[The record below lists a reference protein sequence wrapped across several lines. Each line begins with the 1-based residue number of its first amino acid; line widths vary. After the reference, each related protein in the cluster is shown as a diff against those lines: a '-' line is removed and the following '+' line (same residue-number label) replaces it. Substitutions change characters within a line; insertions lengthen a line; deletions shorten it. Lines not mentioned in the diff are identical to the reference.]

1 MKSITSLFKKG
12 IIISDLKRFWW
23 VSALYALALFLAT
36 PMIHFMRLFTTSVT
50 DMEFIKLNIQDELRY
65 LEGSS
70 AIFLILAPVII
81 GTLLFMYMQKSK
93 AASMFH
99 SLPLSRAVLYFNS
112 CISAAIL
119 LVIPILFNAGVM
131 FLLNGFTDLSD
142 IYSASM
148 IFRWVGLQLLFGLLF
163 LSMTIFTGIFTGN
176 SVAQVAFVYILNF
189 LPYYLVEFVGGNL
202 QSLLYGFRSYSN
214 DSFMDKL
221 PMSMLFL
228 TKRNLSASVIVLF
241 IILTIALFAGGL
253 WAFKKR
259 KPEMAGE
266 VIAFRWVRPIFIF
279 GVTTCVAL
287 LGGAYFASVF
297 NTMPMEFT
305 IFGLFL
311 GSLLAYIIV
320 QMITNKTFKVL
331 NTYKGYLGFALVM
344 VILLLGVKV
353 DIFGYQNKVPAP
365 ESVVEVYFGNNI
377 YYWENRNN
385 PEYKSN
391 DENQNIFTTQENIK
405 GITTFHKAIVQ
416 QRPKDNKY
424 NGNYLIYKL
433 KNGSE
438 IRRYYDYDKAEFEEL
453 LSPVYKSE
461 EYLQNRYPILKQTAE
476 DIKYIEIRNERV
488 DGKSTIVSDK
498 DMLAQLQSS
507 ISKDV
512 LNLKYSD
519 IISNPYDRTITI
531 AIKDKDNKVIEY
543 KYGSSY
549 HNTKEFLQ
557 KNGLLEKIMLTTDEI
572 ASTQL
577 INYNYEQSAEA
588 KETIY
593 EPRTVEVSDKQIVEE
608 LIELSMENNYD
619 KLNSNNIGVQFAT
632 QNGRQY
638 EFAIYYENV
647 SANLQK
653 LIDSISN

>member
-23 VSALYALALFLAT
+23 VSALYALALFFAT
-36 PMIHFMRLFTTSVT
+36 PMMHFMRMFTTSAA
-50 DMEFIKLNIQDELRY
+50 DMEYIKLNIQDELRY

-70 AIFLILAPVII
+70 AIFLLLAPVIV

-93 AASMFH
+93 SASLYH
-99 SLPLSRAVLYFNS
+99 SLPVSRAVLYFNS
-112 CISAAIL
+112 CISAVIL
-119 LVIPILFNAGVM
+119 LVLPILFNAFVM
-131 FLLNGFTDLSD
+131 FFLNGFTDLAD
-142 IYSASM
+142 IYSASI

-176 SVAQVAFVYILNF
+176 SVAQIVFVYILNF
-189 LPYYLVEFVGGNL
+189 LPYFLVEFVEGNL

-214 DSFMDKL
+214 ASFMDNL
-221 PMSMLFL
+221 PMNMLL
-228 TKRNLSASVIVLF
+228 SIQRNFSASVTVLF

-287 LGGAYFASVF
+287 IGGAYFGSVF
-297 NTMPMEFT
+297 NTMTMEFT

-344 VILLLGVKV
+344 VILLLGVRF

-365 ESVVEVYFGNNI
+365 DSVAEVYFGNNL

-385 PEYKSN
+385 PTLAEK
-391 DENQNIFTTQENIK
+391 DNQNVFTAQENIK
-405 GITTFHKAIVQ
+405 GITAFHKYIVDS
-416 QRPKDNKY
+416 RPKDNKY

-433 KNGSE
+433 KNGDE
-438 IRRYYDYDKAEFEEL
+438 IRRYYEYDKSKFEEQ

-461 EYLQNRYPILKQTAE
+461 EYLQNRYPVLKQTSE

-488 DGKSTIVSDK
+488 EEKDVIVSDK
-498 DMLAQLQSS
+498 DMLAELQAAM
-507 ISKDV
+507 SKDV
-512 LNLKYSD
+512 LNLSYGD
-519 IISNPYDRTITI
+519 IISNPYDRIVTIS
-531 AIKDKDNKVIEY
+531 IKDKDNKVIEY

-549 HNTKEFLQ
+549 TNTKEWLE

-572 ASTQL
+572 ASTKL
-577 INYNYEQSAEA
+577 INYNYKQSGDASQ
-588 KETIY
+588 IFS
-593 EPRTVEVSDKQIVEE
+593 EPKIVQVSDKQIVEE
-608 LIELSMENNYD
+608 LIELSTQNNYD
-619 KLNSNNIGVQFAT
+619 KPNPKYVSVQFET
-632 QNGRQY
+632 KNDRNY
-638 EFAIYYENV
+638 EFAVYYENV
-647 SANLQK
+647 SADLQK

>member
-1 MKSITSLFKKG
+1 MKLITSLFKKG

-36 PMIHFMRLFTTSVT
+36 PMIHFMRLFTTSVD

-93 AASMFH
+93 AASLYH
-99 SLPLSRAVLYFNS
+99 SLPLSRAVLYINS
-112 CISAAIL
+112 CISAVIL

-148 IFRWVGLQLLFGLLF
+148 IFRWVGLQLLFGVLF

-176 SVAQVAFVYILNF
+176 SVAQIAFVYILNF

-241 IILTIALFAGGL
+241 ITLTIALFAGGL

-259 KPEMAGE
+259 KPEMSGE

-287 LGGAYFASVF
+287 LGGAYFSSVF

-365 ESVVEVYFGNNI
+365 ESVAEVYFGNNI

-385 PEYKSN
+385 PEYNN
-391 DENQNIFTTQENIK
+391 DDNQNVFTTQENIE
-405 GITTFHKAIVQ
+405 GITTFHKAILQ

-438 IRRYYDYDKAEFEEL
+438 IRRYYDYDKTEFEEQ

-476 DIKYIEIRNERV
+476 DIKYIEIRNEWV
-488 DGKSTIVSDK
+488 DGKNIIVSDK
-498 DMLAQLQSS
+498 DMLAQLQLS

-512 LNLKYSD
+512 QNLKYSD
-519 IISNPYDRTITI
+519 IISNPYDRIITI

-557 KNGLLEKIMLTTDEI
+557 KNGLLEKMMLTSDEI
-572 ASTQL
+572 ASTLL
-577 INYNYEQSAEA
+577 INYNNRQSEGPKTA
-588 KETIY
+588 IY

-608 LIELSMENNYD
+608 LIELAMNVSHD
-619 KLNSNNIGVQFAT
+619 KSQSIVVQFTT
-632 QNGRQY
+632 QNGRHY
-638 EFAIYYENV
+638 DFALNYENV

>member
-23 VSALYALALFLAT
+23 VSALYALALFFAT
-36 PMIHFMRLFTTSVT
+36 PMMHFMRMFTTSAA
-50 DMEFIKLNIQDELRY
+50 DMEYIKLNIQDELRY

-70 AIFLILAPVII
+70 AIFLLLAPVIV

-93 AASMFH
+93 SASLYH
-99 SLPLSRAVLYFNS
+99 SLPVSRAVLYFNS
-112 CISAAIL
+112 CISAVIL
-119 LVIPILFNAGVM
+119 LVLPILFNAFVM
-131 FLLNGFTDLSD
+131 FFLNGFTDLAD
-142 IYSASM
+142 IYSASI

-176 SVAQVAFVYILNF
+176 SVAQIVFVYILNF
-189 LPYYLVEFVGGNL
+189 LPYFLVEFVEGNL

-214 DSFMDKL
+214 ASFMDNL
-221 PMSMLFL
+221 PMNMLL
-228 TKRNLSASVIVLF
+228 SIQRNFSASVTVLF

-287 LGGAYFASVF
+287 IGGAYFGSVF
-297 NTMPMEFT
+297 NTMTMEFT

-344 VILLLGVKV
+344 VILLLGVRF

-365 ESVVEVYFGNNI
+365 DSVAEVYFGNNL
-377 YYWENRNN
+377 YYWENRDNLTLA
-385 PEYKSN
+385 EK
-391 DENQNIFTTQENIK
+391 DNQNVFTTQENIS

-433 KNGSE
+433 KNGDE
-438 IRRYYDYDKAEFEEL
+438 IRRYYEYDKSKFEEQ

-461 EYLQNRYPILKQTAE
+461 EYLQNRYPVLKQTSE

-488 DGKSTIVSDK
+488 EEKDVIVSDK
-498 DMLAQLQSS
+498 DMLAELQAAM
-507 ISKDV
+507 SKDV
-512 LNLKYSD
+512 LNLSYGD
-519 IISNPYDRTITI
+519 IISNPYDRIVTIS
-531 AIKDKDNKVIEY
+531 IKDKDNKVIEY

-549 HNTKEFLQ
+549 TNTKEWLE

-572 ASTQL
+572 ASTKL
-577 INYNYEQSAEA
+577 INYNYKQSGDASQ
-588 KETIY
+588 IFS
-593 EPRTVEVSDKQIVEE
+593 EPKIVQVSDKQIVEE
-608 LIELSMENNYD
+608 LIELSTQNNYD
-619 KLNSNNIGVQFAT
+619 KPNPKYVSVQFET
-632 QNGRQY
+632 KNDRNY
-638 EFAIYYENV
+638 EFAVYYENV
-647 SANLQK
+647 SADLQK